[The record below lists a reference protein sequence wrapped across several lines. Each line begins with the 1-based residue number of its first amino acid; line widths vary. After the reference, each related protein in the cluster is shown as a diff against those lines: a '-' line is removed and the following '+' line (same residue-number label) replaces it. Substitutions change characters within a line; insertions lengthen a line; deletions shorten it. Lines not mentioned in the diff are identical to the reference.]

1 MQGGP
6 TSQYVAEITYMG
18 IIAIQGP
25 YDSAAEAASE
35 FVLWRLLFVLRGKSP
50 LLVFLGLMPWTVHQL
65 QSLAVL
71 ALFFLPDSPPF
82 VCVQAPTTSLR
93 CGCAAWC
100 ARPSPTTR
108 VRW

>member
-1 MQGGP
+1 MSELGSVFVCVTLSSLQGGP

-50 LLVFLGLMPWTVHQL
+50 LLVFLGLM
-65 QSLAVL
+65 
-71 ALFFLPDSPPF
+71 
-82 VCVQAPTTSLR
+82 
-93 CGCAAWC
+93 
-100 ARPSPTTR
+100 R
-108 VRW
+108 VRTLDCEPAAIP